1 MIEFFLNFL
10 PEKSPFLNLFSYL
23 STRTILASLTGLI
36 IVIFFGDYFI
46 NKIRSLQF
54 KQSIGDRGPES
65 HKAKDG
71 TPTMGGLLVVGA
83 VIFSGLLWGDLSSKY
98 ILISLFA

>member
-1 MIEFFLNFL
+1 M
-10 PEKSPFLNLFSYL
+10 
-23 STRTILASLTGLI
+23 
-36 IVIFFGDYFI
+36 
-46 NKIRSLQF
+46 QF

-83 VIFSGLLWGDLSSKY
+83 VIFSGLLWGDLNSKY
-98 ILISLFA
+98 IFNFSFLLNIFWLNWLC

>member
-1 MIEFFLNFL
+1 M
-10 PEKSPFLNLFSYL
+10 
-23 STRTILASLTGLI
+23 
-36 IVIFFGDYFI
+36 
-46 NKIRSLQF
+46 QF

-83 VIFSGLLWGDLSSKY
+83 VIFSGLLWGDLNSKY
-98 ILISLFA
+98 ILISLFCLISFGLIGFVDDYKKIQEKTPRESHHKQNFFISS